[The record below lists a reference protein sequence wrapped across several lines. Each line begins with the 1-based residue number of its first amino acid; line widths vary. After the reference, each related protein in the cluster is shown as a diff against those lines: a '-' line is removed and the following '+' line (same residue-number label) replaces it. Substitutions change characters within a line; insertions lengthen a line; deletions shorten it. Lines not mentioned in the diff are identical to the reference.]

1 MARNLDD
8 RNAGLRWTCGVGQGE
23 LAFDMDIYGIN
34 IRQPLA
40 GDIVGNSIALAAIGT
55 AFEATYRWR
64 LVRDGK
70 TLTEG
75 FITAGSMGAM
85 EIWVEQLNTTAVKGA
100 GPAVL
105 ELAGDDPSG
114 GEGPDVEPARV
125 SVVVVPGA
133 RGYIPYM
140 VRKGDTLTKILQE
153 LGGDPKVSSVK
164 HAALA
169 SGLKNPDKIF
179 PGQLLRI
186 PV

>member
-1 MARNLDD
+1 
-8 RNAGLRWTCGVGQGE
+8 VGQGE
-23 LAFDMDIYGIN
+23 LAFGMEIYGIS
-34 IRQPLA
+34 IRQPVA
-40 GDIVGNSIALAAIGT
+40 GDIVGESIALAAIGT
-55 AFEATYRWR
+55 AFEATYHWR

-85 EIWVEQLNTTAVKGA
+85 ETWVERLNTTAVTVA

-105 ELAGDDPSG
+105 ELAGDDPSE

-125 SVVVVPGA
+125 SVIVIPGS
-133 RGYIPYM
+133 RGYIPYL

-153 LGGDPKVSSVK
+153 LGGDPNVSSVK
-164 HAALA
+164 NTALA

>member
-1 MARNLDD
+1 
-8 RNAGLRWTCGVGQGE
+8 
-23 LAFDMDIYGIN
+23 MDIYGIN

-55 AFEATYRWR
+55 AFEATYRWK

-70 TLTEG
+70 TLAED

-85 EIWVEQLNTTAVKGA
+85 ETWVEQLNTTAVKVA

-105 ELAGDDPSG
+105 ELAGDDPSE

-125 SVVVVPGA
+125 PVIVIPGS
-133 RGYIPYM
+133 RGYIPYL

-164 HAALA
+164 NTALA